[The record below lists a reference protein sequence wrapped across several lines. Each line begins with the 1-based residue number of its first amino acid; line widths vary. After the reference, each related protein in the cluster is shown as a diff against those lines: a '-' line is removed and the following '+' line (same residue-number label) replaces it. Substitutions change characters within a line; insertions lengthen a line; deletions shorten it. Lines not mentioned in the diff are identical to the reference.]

1 MPVQNQQEEDRQTT
15 ASRVMEQVPSSV
27 VLPFEIRN
35 DPIKG
40 RGLFATQTLAANSLL
55 HVAPCIAISRE
66 EYDNYLTNTCLEHY
80 LFNCRATGEKYL
92 ALGYGS
98 LFNHHFTKPNVNYK
112 VCHFNRQIFYYV
124 GYKPILCGEELCISY
139 GGAVWFEDLTD
150 ISGPS
155 CSSSAEQNH
164 LDVMA
169 TTGDIDDDSSNDQS
183 FLSRLEI

>member
-1 MPVQNQQEEDRQTT
+1 
-15 ASRVMEQVPSSV
+15 MEQVSSSV

-55 HVAPCIAISRE
+55 HVAPCIAIPTE

-98 LFNHHFTKPNVNYK
+98 LFNHHFTNPNVNYK
-112 VCHFNRQIFYYV
+112 VCHCNRQIFFYV

-139 GGAVWFEDLTD
+139 GSSVWFEDMTN
-150 ISGPS
+150 IPGRSG
-155 CSSSAEQNH
+155 SSSSEQKD
-164 LDVMA
+164 LDVM
-169 TTGDIDDDSSNDQS
+169 TTNDDNDDDSSSDRS